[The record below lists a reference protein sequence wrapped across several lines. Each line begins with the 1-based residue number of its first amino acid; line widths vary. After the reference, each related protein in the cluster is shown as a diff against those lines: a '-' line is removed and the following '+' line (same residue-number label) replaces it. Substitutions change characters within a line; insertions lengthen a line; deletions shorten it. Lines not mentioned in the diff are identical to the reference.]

1 MFTVSEILEATQG
14 KLIRGNP
21 NAIVTNISI
30 DSRTIKK
37 KDAFIAILGK
47 QFDGHQFITDAINRG
62 AETIIVHKIENTLEQ
77 ATNVIL
83 VSNTKDALLQLA
95 SYYRQKFPVRVIAI
109 SGSNGKTTTKEM
121 AAHILAQNFQVV
133 KAPNSFNNDIGV
145 PLTLFQIRP
154 ETEIVV
160 LEMEMNEPGGI
171 TKLAQIAMP
180 EIGVITNIGDTHLEF
195 LKDRQGVAK
204 EKQELLEVISEHGSV
219 VLNRDDP
226 WVVKIARPF
235 RFYKKLFFGIK
246 SKKGD
251 LWAERI
257 MSLSEDGIECLIN
270 GKYFLRLK
278 IPGIYNIYNALAAI
292 GVGVLLDLKIS
303 DMVDNL
309 ANFIPPS
316 MRMEKI
322 TLLNGITIFN
332 DAYNANPQ
340 SMLAALFAFSNFST
354 SGRKIAVLGDMCEL
368 GAQTISLHQLVGKE
382 FPNGIDIL
390 VTVGK
395 YAHYI
400 GQEAQKKNLALQIY
414 KCCDLNDVYNNL
426 VDIFKNNDKILIKGS
441 RAMKM
446 ETIVEKLITRYG
458 RKTN

>member
-21 NAIVTNISI
+21 NAIVPNISI

-95 SYYRQKFPVRVIAI
+95 SYYRQKFPVKVIAI

-133 KAPNSFNNDIGV
+133 KAPYSFNNDIGV

-251 LWAERI
+251 LWAE
-257 MSLSEDGIECLIN
+257 
-270 GKYFLRLK
+270 
-278 IPGIYNIYNALAAI
+278 
-292 GVGVLLDLKIS
+292 
-303 DMVDNL
+303 
-309 ANFIPPS
+309 
-316 MRMEKI
+316 
-322 TLLNGITIFN
+322 
-332 DAYNANPQ
+332 
-340 SMLAALFAFSNFST
+340 
-354 SGRKIAVLGDMCEL
+354 
-368 GAQTISLHQLVGKE
+368 
-382 FPNGIDIL
+382 
-390 VTVGK
+390 
-395 YAHYI
+395 
-400 GQEAQKKNLALQIY
+400 
-414 KCCDLNDVYNNL
+414 
-426 VDIFKNNDKILIKGS
+426 
-441 RAMKM
+441 
-446 ETIVEKLITRYG
+446 
-458 RKTN
+458 